1 MRVESNPEGAQG
13 IRKRGCQGD
22 TRNHGAEGV
31 ALPAR
36 GQEAAISAC
45 VESEGPS
52 EGRQVGEALMKDEH
66 SSRGSGV
73 DPRTGLKNMYV
84 SRNPLR

>member
-1 MRVESNPEGAQG
+1 MRVEPNPEGARG

-31 ALPAR
+31 PLPAR
-36 GQEAAISAC
+36 GQEAALSAC
-45 VESEGPS
+45 VESEGLS

-73 DPRTGLKNMYV
+73 DPRTGLKNTYV
-84 SRNPLR
+84 SWNPLR